1 MYLTKSYFA
10 INLLPVKF
18 ISTIIEVFYN
28 ISPKFNREICVLDN
42 ERCSIFG
49 EIGSNS
55 CPKWLQSLSTNFS
68 NSGML
73 NRYLSD
79 LNFALEFERSRIF
92 KDLLEEPSAKVRTG
106 LFLFIKVPVR
116 KDDVLSIMPF
126 LPKSFSLIFSSV
138 NRAFF
143 NTFNSS
149 VWTCWLILR
158 IFKF

>member
-1 MYLTKSYFA
+1 M
-10 INLLPVKF
+10 PVKF

-28 ISPKFNREICVLDN
+28 ISPKFKTEICVLAN
-42 ERCSIFG
+42 ERCNIFG
-49 EIGSNS
+49 EMGSNS
-55 CPKWLQSLSTNFS
+55 CPKWLQSLSTSFS

-73 NRYLSD
+73 NKYLSD
-79 LNFALEFERSRIF
+79 LNFALELDRSRIF

-116 KDDVLSIMPF
+116 KDDVLSIIPF
-126 LPKSFSLIFSSV
+126 LPISLSLIFSSV

-149 VWTCWLILR
+149 IWTCWLTLR